1 MKKLLLI
8 FSLFCATVLFGNNW
22 SDEDL
27 IVSRNGDIITVVD
40 FKDGDKVKL
49 FELRT
54 GKIITYKTKRG
65 IFDLSQLPIGKY
77 LLIDKKGRKVVVEKK
92 FVDEEHYVK

>member
-8 FSLFCATVLFGNNW
+8 FSLMYATVLFGNNGN
-22 SDEDL
+22 DESL
-27 IVSRNGDIITVVD
+27 IVKRTGNIITVVD

-54 GKIITYKTKRG
+54 GRIITYKTKRG
-65 IFDLSQLPIGKY
+65 IFDLSQLPAGKY
-77 LLIDKKGRKVVVEKK
+77 LLVDKDGRKVIVEKLSNPE
-92 FVDEEHYVK
+92 FCVK

>member
-8 FSLFCATVLFGNNW
+8 FSLMCATVLFGNNGN
-22 SDEDL
+22 DESL
-27 IVSRNGDIITVVD
+27 IVRRNGNIITVVD

-49 FELRT
+49 FELKT

-65 IFDLSQLPIGKY
+65 IFDLSQLPAGKY
-77 LLIDKKGRKVVVEKK
+77 LLIDKDGRKVVVDKLIDPEFFAK
-92 FVDEEHYVK
+92 

>member
-1 MKKLLLI
+1 MKKLVLI
-8 FSLFCATVLFGNNW
+8 FSLMYATVLFGNNGN
-22 SDEDL
+22 DESL
-27 IVSRNGDIITVVD
+27 IVKRNGNIITVVN

-65 IFDLSQLPIGKY
+65 IFDLSQLPEGKY
-77 LLIDKKGRKVVVEKK
+77 LLINRDGRKVIVEKRIDMSSYSK
-92 FVDEEHYVK
+92 